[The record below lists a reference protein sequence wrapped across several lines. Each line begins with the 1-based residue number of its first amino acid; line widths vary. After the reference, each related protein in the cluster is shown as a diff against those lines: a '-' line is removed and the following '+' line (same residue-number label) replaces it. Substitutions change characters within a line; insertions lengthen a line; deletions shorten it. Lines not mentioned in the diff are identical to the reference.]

1 MLHTLTHPLTTN
13 VCSKAQLNS
22 FNYLDISYLLF
33 SQPRHNNS
41 FLTMGCA
48 QDSATPRFAFLAV
61 TLSKALFNS
70 LSSAAS
76 QLKIS
81 RHTAPV
87 RHLSG
92 PWLEVQEI
100 TIEIYGVWVN
110 LGEWLNYVYENENNK
125 KDKGNLDL
133 VWAKP
138 EAMGIPSLARYYLMS

>member
-13 VCSKAQLNS
+13 VRSKAQLYS

-110 LGEWLNYVYENENNK
+110 LGEWHWIMYMKMKIIK
-125 KDKGNLDL
+125 KIRVTWTWSGQNLKRWG
-133 VWAKP
+133 VH
-138 EAMGIPSLARYYLMS
+138 R